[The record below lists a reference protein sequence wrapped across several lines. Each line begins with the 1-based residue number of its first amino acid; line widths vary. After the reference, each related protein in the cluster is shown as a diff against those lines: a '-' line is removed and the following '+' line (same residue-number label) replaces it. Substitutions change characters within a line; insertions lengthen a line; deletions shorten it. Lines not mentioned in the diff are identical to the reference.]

1 MKDKILE
8 ADPQLKLL
16 IELAPVFQSLIPFDV
31 GITVTDLD
39 TQLFYLPGKNGRLT
53 IEPGDP
59 VLPDSVSMT
68 SILEDRLVV
77 RRMER
82 RLGQDYIGRA
92 VPIKNKSGKIIGS
105 FGIVEV
111 VTNKSILKDIVVGR
125 SPQFVRAYHQAL
137 RAARYDASVLIIGET
152 GTGKD
157 VFARLIVEESKR
169 RDGPFV
175 SINCASITPTL
186 FESEMFGYEAGAF
199 TGAHKEGR
207 QGYFEMAH
215 GGTIFLDEIGDLDLA
230 LQAKLLRVLETR
242 RMTRVGGKKEKPVD
256 IRVISASNQDL
267 KAYVAEKKFRGD
279 LFFRLS
285 SIIIFLSP
293 LRDRKMDLPLYIERI
308 FSKEKETYKKEA
320 LSLVP
325 DAYELLLKYDYPG
338 NIRELENILR
348 RAIITCEGDRVQT
361 SDIEEHLLQSKNM
374 DRESQI
380 IPTERRE
387 FRIESLESTE
397 KNIISQAL
405 KAFPTRTQLAKA
417 LGISRDTLYRKMKK
431 FDLK

>member
-1 MKDKILE
+1 MEDKVLDT
-8 ADPQLKLL
+8 DPQLKLL

-31 GITVTDLD
+31 GITVTNLN

-68 SILEDRLVV
+68 SMLEDRLVV

-92 VPIKNKSGKIIGS
+92 LPIKNKSGRIIGS

-111 VTNKSILKDIVVGR
+111 VTNKSILKDIIVGR
-125 SPQFVRAYHQAL
+125 SPQFARAYHQAL

-152 GTGKD
+152 GTGKE

-175 SINCASITPTL
+175 SINCPSVTPTL

-207 QGYFEMAH
+207 QGYFEIAH
-215 GGTIFLDEIGDLDLA
+215 GGTIFLDEIGDLDLI

-242 RMTRVGGKKEKPVD
+242 RMTKVGGKKEKSID
-256 IRVISASNQDL
+256 IRVISSSNQDL
-267 KAYVAEKKFRGD
+267 KAYVTEKKFRGD

-285 SIIIFLSP
+285 SIIIFLPP
-293 LRDRKMDLPLYIERI
+293 LRERKMDLPLYIERI

-320 LSLVP
+320 LSLAP
-325 DAYELLLKYDYPG
+325 GAYELLLRYEYPG

-348 RAIITCEGDRVQT
+348 RAIITCEGDQVQP
-361 SDIEEHLLQSKNM
+361 SDIEEHLLQGK
-374 DRESQI
+374 DVERESKI
-380 IPTERRE
+380 TPTERRE

-397 KNIISQAL
+397 KNIISQAM
-405 KAFPTRTQLAKA
+405 KVFPTRTQLAKA